1 MPLPP
6 KRPLSRLL
14 PLRKLPPNRLLPLL
28 KPPPNRLLPLPKLP
42 PNQPLR
48 LPPLK
53 HPLHPPLRLL
63 LHPPLRLL
71 LHPPLKLLLPPL
83 LRPTRLADPFSCRE
97 FCTRCSS
104 NAASAEAAEQWVLM
118 PLEHDVPGC
127 KPVLTAPR

>member
-6 KRPLSRLL
+6 KRPLS
-14 PLRKLPPNRLLPLL
+14 
-28 KPPPNRLLPLPKLP
+28 RLLPLPKLP

-63 LHPPLRLL
+63 LPPL
-71 LHPPLKLLLPPL
+71 LKLRQPPL
-83 LRPTRLADPFSCRE
+83 LRPTRLADPFSRRE

-104 NAASAEAAEQWVLM
+104 NAASAEAAEQWVFM